1 MHVSNPDEKRYV
13 FWDRQQQ
20 YAGQTK
26 IRKPKAS
33 PEGCKEKPAGK
44 EATSM

>member
-1 MHVSNPDEKRYV
+1 MFS
-13 FWDRQQQ
+13 DRQQQ